1 MGKAA
6 VIKVMVAV
14 VSDGDMGG
22 RFVDE
27 SDRDVSDSVVVAF

>member
-6 VIKVMVAV
+6 VIKVMAV
-14 VSDGDMGG
+14 VSDGGMGG